1 MLIYNGKKWA
11 PLARG
16 HLARPASSFGET
28 DRSAGEKTG
37 GTRQSAALG
46 AYPPQITEA
55 DTIIVSRVEELA
67 EKKGWSMSD
76 VSLAWIKTKVT
87 SPVVGF
93 SSLNRIEAAL
103 AVREKDLD
111 EEEIA
116 FLEEAYIPRQI
127 CGHT

>member
-1 MLIYNGKKWA
+1 M
-11 PLARG
+11 
-16 HLARPASSFGET
+16 
-28 DRSAGEKTG
+28 EKSG

-46 AYPPQITEA
+46 AYPLQRTEA
-55 DTIIVSRVEELA
+55 DIIIVSRVEELA
-67 EKKGWSMSD
+67 KKKGWSMSE

-93 SSLNRIEAAL
+93 SSLNRVEEAL

-111 EEEIA
+111 EDEVA

-127 CGHT
+127 SGHT